1 MKTTMKNLF
10 SLILMVSVLF
20 LASCSKSDDPTPTT
34 PTVQTNLD
42 KVKATLVGTWTFQS
56 VKVTEISTS
65 KSATT
70 STCDRTE
77 LKDAKFTAGLKKD
90 VWIDLTPQF
99 NFVYSSATSAQGSN
113 RCASAGSPYNISIV
127 ENADKTVNV
136 TLDAGGNAKQVY
148 NVNINDITATT
159 IKGILISNA
168 DNISSTNG
176 YRVEYEFK
184 R

>member
-1 MKTTMKNLF
+1 MKNLF
-10 SLILMVSVLF
+10 SLILITSVLF
-20 LASCSKSDDPTPTT
+20 LASCSKSNDPT

-56 VKVTEISTS
+56 VTVTENSTG

-70 STCDRTE
+70 STCAKTE
-77 LKDAKFTAGLKKD
+77 LYSAKFTAGLKKD
-90 VWIDLTPQF
+90 VWIDLTPEF
-99 NFVYSSATSAQGSN
+99 KFVYSSATLAQGSN
-113 RCASAGSPYNISIV
+113 LCVSAGAPYNISIV

-148 NVNINDITATT
+148 NINVNDITTTT
-159 IKGILISNA
+159 IKGILLSNGE
-168 DNISSTNG
+168 NVSLTNG